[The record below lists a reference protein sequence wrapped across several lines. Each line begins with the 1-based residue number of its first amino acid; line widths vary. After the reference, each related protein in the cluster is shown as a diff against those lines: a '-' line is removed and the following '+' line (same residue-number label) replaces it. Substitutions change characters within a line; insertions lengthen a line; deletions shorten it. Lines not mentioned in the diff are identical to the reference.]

1 MDALHADRDA
11 AWVQG
16 AVPLVLELDTQASK
30 QRLRSRKD
38 RHALPCIVNV
48 YGTYYECIGAVFL
61 REAWVFGSDGA

>member
-48 YGTYYECIGAVFL
+48 YGTCCECIGAVFL
-61 REAWVFGSDGA
+61 REAWVFRSDGT